1 MRRGIVALMLLC
13 AVWWAG
19 PAAARASV
27 VFLLPQPGHGDARFF
42 AAAQRYYAAR
52 PEVDAIVDS
61 ASTLLQVREWLQH
74 SDLRGD
80 APWGRIVLVAHGS
93 RWTGLALPIFDDEG
107 VAPPGRWRE
116 VASRG
121 EFLPL
126 APGVIDAHT
135 ELLIESCGLGTRG
148 DLLAYLAQMLTGDL
162 ALTPRAAHGLVAFGQ
177 SDGQVWRRELDYGA
191 TIRPRRG
198 APIAPAGMRALPIE
212 FRQPLASSTQCGEL
226 DTRRLLRPGTPMRQ
240 TLNDHGLAP
249 RDLWFEVLT
258 EGEGC
263 VLRGRGS
270 LLISAQST
278 LSLPTAIGAQVNA
291 PP

>member
-1 MRRGIVALMLLC
+1 MRGGVAALLLC
-13 AVWWAG
+13 ALLWAS
-19 PAAARASV
+19 PAAARANV
-27 VFLLPQPGHGDARFF
+27 VFLLPQPGHGDAQFF
-42 AAAQRYYAAR
+42 AAAQRYYAAQ
-52 PEVDAIVDS
+52 PEIDAVVDS
-61 ASTLLQVREWLQH
+61 VSTLLQVREWLQH

-135 ELLIESCGLGTRG
+135 ELWIESCGLGTRR
-148 DLLAYLAQMLTGDL
+148 DLLAYLGQMLAGDL
-162 ALTPRAAHGLVAFGQ
+162 ALTPHAAHGLVAFGE

-191 TIRPRRG
+191 RIRPRRG
-198 APIAPAGMRALPIE
+198 APIAPEGMRALPIE
-212 FRQPLASSTQCGEL
+212 FRLAFASSVPCAEV
-226 DTRRLLRPGTPMRQ
+226 DRRSLLRPGTPMRQ
-240 TLNDHGLAP
+240 TLSDHGLAP
-249 RDLWFEVLT
+249 RDLSFELLAQ
-258 EGEGC
+258 GQGC

-270 LLISAQST
+270 LLISAQSAWT
-278 LSLPTAIGAQVNA
+278 LPAVIGAEV
-291 PP
+291 P